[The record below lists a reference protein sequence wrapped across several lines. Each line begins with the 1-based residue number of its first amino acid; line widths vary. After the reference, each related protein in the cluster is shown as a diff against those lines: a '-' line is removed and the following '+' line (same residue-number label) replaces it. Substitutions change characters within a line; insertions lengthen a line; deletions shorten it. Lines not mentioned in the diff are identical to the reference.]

1 MESNKPILELNQIQ
15 KGFRNN
21 NGNLRVLQDVSFQ
34 VYPGEIVALIG
45 PSGCGKTTLL
55 NIVAGLTAPDRGG
68 LEKPAGLR
76 LAFAFQEPR
85 LLPWKTVEDNIRFV
99 QGNFLQPAEA
109 EEIRETLLCGA
120 GLAKYKN
127 SYPAELSG
135 GMKQRLEIV
144 RALSVKPDL
153 LLMDEPFK
161 SLDIAL
167 KHRLTYLTLAEHGR
181 EGFAVLFITHDPEEA
196 VMLADRVL
204 VFSDK
209 PAKICQEITV
219 DQPRQERNIKDDSI
233 YKKVEE
239 LLAYLLKDLKQI
251 PRSNPN

>member
-15 KGFRNN
+15 KSFRNN

-85 LLPWKTVEDNIRFV
+85 LLPWKTVEANLSFV
-99 QGNFLQPAEA
+99 QHNFLLPSEAAEV
-109 EEIRETLLCGA
+109 RDNLLQRT
-120 GLAKYKN
+120 GLEPYRN
-127 SYPAELSG
+127 VYPAQLSG

-144 RALSVKPDL
+144 RALSIRPQL

-161 SLDIAL
+161 SLDLAL
-167 KHRLTYLTLAEHGR
+167 KYQLQELIFERHAE
-181 EGFAVLFITHDPEEA
+181 EKFAILLITHDPEEA
-196 VMLADRVL
+196 VMQADRIIVL
-204 VFSDK
+204 TDK
-209 PAKICQEITV
+209 PTNIYREIII
-219 DQPRQERNIKDDSI
+219 DLPRRERSIKNPEL
-233 YKKVEE
+233 YQKLEE
-239 LLAYLLKDLKQI
+239 ILGFLLKKQQ
-251 PRSNPN
+251 